1 MTTIRNNFLTNKYW
15 GSFIPVLIC
24 LFLSP
29 PFDYKGN
36 FTVIQSSSDFHY
48 YDVIV
53 EQMKEIK
60 HLPYSEETHE
70 SKMEV
75 RILMPL
81 ILKLLLPN
89 NTKHLPILIY
99 IINLTALYA
108 FSLQICIFQK
118 RKLPEIRPIFLTSLL
133 FTTIYT
139 GICYAMDFWPMFD
152 GIAFLLLITALNQDI
167 KYTPPLLL
175 LLSLFIDERSLF
187 PGAMILIYQ
196 SKNQIQVSIIQL
208 FFIILTY
215 LGIRIFLNEFY
226 GLNNVFHKSHDLVFF
241 GYITKEN
248 FSLFL
253 IAIINCFKNL
263 WILPIYVIFLLR
275 RSTALKLNTNQILAF
290 IGISSCFL
298 CSFFAATAVTDFTRS
313 FSYGFPLFLISLK
326 YIHDESYIKK
336 NNTIVISLSHLI
348 IIIIICNLLT
358 ETHFFHSGSSIIN
371 TVDLLSKIGAKLLK

>member
-15 GSFIPVLIC
+15 GSFIP
-24 LFLSP
+24 
-29 PFDYKGN
+29 
-36 FTVIQSSSDFHY
+36 
-48 YDVIV
+48 DVIV

-81 ILKLLLPN
+81 MLKLLLPN

-99 IINLTALYA
+99 IINLIALYA
-108 FSLQICIFQK
+108 FSLQICIFQQ

-139 GICYAMDFWPMFD
+139 GICFAMDFWPMFD
-152 GIAFLLLITALNQDI
+152 GIAFLLLITAFNQDI
-167 KYTPPLLL
+167 KYTPPLLI

-196 SKNQIQVSIIQL
+196 SKNRIQVPIIQL
-208 FFIILTY
+208 FAITSAY
-215 LGIRIFLNEFY
+215 LGIRILLHEFY
-226 GLNNVFHKSHDLVFF
+226 GLNNLFHKSHDLVLF
-241 GYITKEN
+241 GYITKNN

-263 WILPIYVIFLLR
+263 WILPIWAIFMLR
-275 RSTALKLNTNQILAF
+275 RSTNLKLTTNQILSI
-290 IGISSCFL
+290 IGISSCFV
-298 CSFFAATAVTDFTRS
+298 CSFLAAAAVNDFTRS
-313 FSYGFPLFLISLK
+313 FSYGFPIFLISLN
-326 YIHDESYIKK
+326 YIYTEILEKK
-336 NNTIVISLSHLI
+336 NSKRQISLSNLI
-348 IIIIICNLLT
+348 MVIIFCNLIT
-358 ETHFFHSGSSIIN
+358 ETHYFHSGISLYN
-371 TVDLLSKIGAKLLK
+371 TIDLLTKIGSNLLK